1 MHLIKIS
8 LLGFKSFADKVELS
22 FEPGL
27 TAVVGPNG
35 CGKSNVS
42 DAIRWA
48 LGEQSAK
55 LLRGDRMD
63 DLIFAGNGRRKPLG
77 LAEVSL
83 TFTRN
88 HGTLPTEYEEV
99 NVTRRLYRSGE
110 SEYLLN
116 RVPCRLRDITDLFID
131 TGLAGEP
138 YALIEQGS
146 IGNVVNARPADRR
159 VLIEEAAGIMK
170 YKTKRRAAGNKLES
184 TAQNLLRIRD
194 VIAEVERQRNS
205 LKRQANKAERYKQ
218 LDLRATELKLFLKYR
233 EHTTLWEELQAV
245 LGRLTPEQQLLMG
258 LRAGIGST
266 EAALEERRLQALTE
280 EQAVNA
286 AQEALFAVR
295 SHTDRE
301 EAALRNLVQQLEDAA
316 RRRSEQEA
324 TLAGLGETTERLL
337 LSIQAGATAA
347 TDQGHEVAALETR
360 LEEDGQALR
369 ETEAILA
376 AAVTALDGLR
386 HQATHQSGQ
395 LALRR
400 NELATLLERNRQ
412 MTAQADR
419 LRAQQA
425 EAVNQ
430 RLGAEASSTAE
441 EVRRRDATDRQC
453 RALADREAA
462 QVEAARAR
470 EARRHLE
477 GEIAGLVADV
487 ERQRGRLSSL
497 RDLRVEFADF
507 SEGNRLLLQAGRDR
521 RLRGVLGPLAEALE
535 TAPRHEKAVE
545 AVLGNHL
552 QGVRIQTWGEAQEAV
567 AHLFRSGQGRATL
580 VGPTPTGE
588 DTRTYRLRGELAAQ
602 IADLP
607 KELRERVEG
616 LALDLVKCPE
626 GARPWVTPLL
636 ADAVLVTDLD
646 AALALARELP
656 GPFTL
661 ATLAGEV
668 LTDRGTLT
676 GGTPA
681 PQGLLGQRRELR
693 ELEEALAISEVGL
706 SGLREALAIVAED
719 VAGSERAVESAAL
732 EERQAEL
739 DLLAIEKD
747 LAARRAEEVRLSQ
760 QLELFGL
767 ELQTVE
773 ADLARIE
780 RDTAA
785 LRAALAEGE
794 AGVADLHAD
803 MAGRERE
810 VADLRERREE
820 AAGRLNDQR
829 VALASLTARREET
842 LRDLARMRQELQAA
856 EEQIA
861 HITRD
866 AQELAA
872 RRAAQEAEAERLR
885 ERLAVLRGDEEE
897 RQASLVRA
905 QEARAAGQEAIAGLE
920 EELRVKRH
928 EEGVLAA
935 EVAALDSRRSEL
947 KATLTRLEQ
956 ELTESHGLGTADLRD
971 RFAAFDM
978 EVPAAA
984 AELDEL
990 RAKLVELGP
999 ANLGAL
1005 EEYQALCQRYDFLT
1019 AQAEDLT
1026 RSVASLRQAIAEI
1039 NKTIRT
1045 LFNATLEAVNQQFDH
1060 FWRRLIGG
1068 GSAQLKLVEPVEP
1081 DGDVAAP
1088 VDEEPGVEMLV
1099 RFPGKRPTVLSLLS
1113 GGERALAA
1121 LSLLLALFAV
1131 RPSPFCV
1138 LDEVDAP
1145 LDDSNTTRFCDLVSR
1160 MSAQTQFLFISHNKI
1175 TMEMAN
1181 QLIGVTM
1188 PESGVSRVV
1197 EVDIAEALRIREE
1210 LAA

>member
-1 MHLIKIS
+1 MHLTKIS

-22 FEPGL
+22 FEPGV

-63 DLIFAGNGRRKPLG
+63 DFIFAGNSRRKPLG

-99 NVTRRLYRSGE
+99 TVTRRLYRSGE
-110 SEYLLN
+110 SEYVLN
-116 RVPCRLRDITDLFID
+116 KVPCRLRDITDLFID

-184 TAQNLLRIRD
+184 AAQNLVRIRD

-205 LKRQANKAERYKQ
+205 LKRQANKAERYRQ
-218 LDLRATELKLFLKYR
+218 LDLRATALKLFLKYR
-233 EHTTLWEELQAV
+233 EHTALWDELQGV
-245 LGRLTPEQQLLMG
+245 LGRLSPAQQLLAG
-258 LRAGIGST
+258 LRAGIGSA
-266 EAALEERRLQALTE
+266 EAALEGRRLQALAE

-295 SHTDRE
+295 SQTDRE
-301 EAALRNLVQQLEDAA
+301 EADLRGLVQQLEDAE

-324 TLAGLGETTERLL
+324 TLAGLGETAQRLL
-337 LSIQAGATAA
+337 ASIQTGATAA
-347 TDQGHEVAALETR
+347 AEQEQEVAALEAR
-360 LEEDGQALR
+360 LDDDGRAVR
-369 ETEAILA
+369 ETEAVLSDAVA
-376 AAVTALDGLR
+376 ALEGLR
-386 HQATHQSGQ
+386 QQATHQSGQ

-412 MTAQADR
+412 MAAQADR

-425 EAVNQ
+425 AAANQ
-430 RLGAEASSTAE
+430 RLGAEASSSAE
-441 EVRRRDATDRQC
+441 EIRRRDATDRQC

-470 EARRHLE
+470 EARRHLDA
-477 GEIAGLVADV
+477 EIAGLAADV

-521 RLRGVLGPLAEALE
+521 RLQGVLGPLAEALE

-545 AVLGNHL
+545 ALLGNHL
-552 QGVRIQTWGEAQEAV
+552 QGVRVQTWGQAQEAL

-580 VGPTPTGE
+580 VGPAPTGE
-588 DTRTYRLRGELAAQ
+588 GAWGRRLQGELAAQ
-602 IADLP
+602 VADLP

-616 LALDLVKCPE
+616 TALDLVKCPE
-626 GARPWVTPLL
+626 GARPWVTALL
-636 ADAVLVTDLD
+636 ADAVVVADLD
-646 AALALARELP
+646 AALAVARELP
-656 GPFTL
+656 GPFAL

-668 LTDRGTLT
+668 LTHRGTLT

-719 VAGSERAVESAAL
+719 VAAAERAVESAAL

-747 LAARRAEEVRLSQ
+747 LAARRAEELRLSQ

-780 RDTAA
+780 RDTAG

-794 AGVADLHAD
+794 ARVAALHGD

-810 VADLRERREE
+810 LADLRARRED

-829 VALASLTARREET
+829 VALASRTARHEET
-842 LRDLARMRQELQAA
+842 LRDLTRMRQELQAA
-856 EEQIA
+856 EEQTA
-861 HITRD
+861 HLARD

-872 RRAAQEAEAERLR
+872 RRAANEAESERLR
-885 ERLAVLRGDEEE
+885 QHLAELRRDEVE
-897 RQASLVRA
+897 RQAALVRA
-905 QEARAAGQEAIAGLE
+905 QEARAAGQEAIAALD
-920 EELRVKRH
+920 EELRTKRH
-928 EEGVLAA
+928 EEAA
-935 EVAALDSRRSEL
+935 RGAPGA
-947 KATLTRLEQ
+947 
-956 ELTESHGLGTADLRD
+956 
-971 RFAAFDM
+971 
-978 EVPAAA
+978 
-984 AELDEL
+984 
-990 RAKLVELGP
+990 GP
-999 ANLGAL
+999 G
-1005 EEYQALCQRYDFLT
+1005 
-1019 AQAEDLT
+1019 
-1026 RSVASLRQAIAEI
+1026 
-1039 NKTIRT
+1039 
-1045 LFNATLEAVNQQFDH
+1045 
-1060 FWRRLIGG
+1060 
-1068 GSAQLKLVEPVEP
+1068 
-1081 DGDVAAP
+1081 
-1088 VDEEPGVEMLV
+1088 
-1099 RFPGKRPTVLSLLS
+1099 
-1113 GGERALAA
+1113 
-1121 LSLLLALFAV
+1121 
-1131 RPSPFCV
+1131 
-1138 LDEVDAP
+1138 
-1145 LDDSNTTRFCDLVSR
+1145 
-1160 MSAQTQFLFISHNKI
+1160 
-1175 TMEMAN
+1175 
-1181 QLIGVTM
+1181 
-1188 PESGVSRVV
+1188 
-1197 EVDIAEALRIREE
+1197 
-1210 LAA
+1210 